1 MEASNDPVS
10 DANCGISVKAEDA
23 DEVVK
28 ALEKFMSLSEEERKV
43 MGKNGKEF
51 VIKNHKYDVLAERF
65 LNALK

>member
-1 MEASNDPVS
+1 
-10 DANCGISVKAEDA
+10 
-23 DEVVK
+23 
-28 ALEKFMSLSEEERKV
+28 MSLSEEERKV